1 MVSQDCV
8 LFARSVRENIKYGYE
23 DASDEEMY
31 KAANLASAHEFIM
44 NLTNGYDTGLTH
56 RLKLVYFNW
65 FSIILSFNF
74 VSPVETLLTVMKGL
88 MNLIKCR
95 RVINSTLALWSCLM
109 QNALPISQRCTST
122 Q

>member
-31 KAANLASAHEFIM
+31 RAANLASAHEFIM

>member
-1 MVSQDCV
+1 M

-31 KAANLASAHEFIM
+31 RAANLASAHEFIM